1 MQRSQH
7 PHPPHRRH
15 VVVDGISY
23 SLESGRKISHTRSGG
38 THPLSTPA
46 PPPIQATDGA
56 VDSSIMHPHK
66 VSHPALPLPHQRH
79 KTSKPPTASSIII
92 GSLRMRQDRRAL
104 DSALVT
110 SLLSPI
116 FWMCAAL
123 PWAILSVTQSQNL
136 TVQQAY
142 TAIRNL
148 LTAPFN
154 LILLVIVIGVIVL
167 FKVWLIRHIVQLVS
181 YAANLRRIDHRSV
194 DTQAYGWQALAKSH
208 RLLVL
213 TLLDSMLALVILGS
227 SALVT
232 VKVMDMRSPLLLQ
245 VQSYVVYGVMLLAI
259 LCLAI
264 AAVHRTLARVMLA
277 ATNQSSSFLVIKS
290 LGLTLKSLGRALVFG
305 LFWMLCA
312 GVVASLL
319 TAIIWS
325 TASYGQFTIGRH
337 SVARAALTLLSTFLL
352 YTTITGFTLWSQ
364 GYWSLIYHHLAYI
377 GYPQAVSQFIVTRPH
392 TKPRRSALIQVA
404 FIIVG
409 IGIAVVVI
417 LLIVKA
423 PAQRFFTSLHDRLPT
438 DISELITREK
448 RP

>member
-1 MQRSQH
+1 MQRNQP
-7 PHPPHRRH
+7 PHPPQRRH

-23 SLESGRKISHTRSGG
+23 SLESGRKIDQSRGKSHSL
-38 THPLSTPA
+38 PKPA
-46 PPPIQATDGA
+46 PAPIKETTVHADPT
-56 VDSSIMHPHK
+56 IMHPHH
-66 VSHPALPLPHQRH
+66 VTHPALPLPHHRH
-79 KTSKPPTASSIII
+79 KSRKPSSISSVILQ
-92 GSLRMRQDRRAL
+92 SLRERQDRRAL
-104 DSALVT
+104 DSALIT
-110 SLLSPI
+110 SLLSPV
-116 FWMCAAL
+116 FWLCAAL
-123 PWAILSVTQSQNL
+123 PWAVLSVTQSQNL

-142 TAIRNL
+142 SAIRGL

-154 LILLVIVIGVIVL
+154 RILLIFVVAVVVL
-167 FKVWLIRHIVQLVS
+167 FKVWLIRHIMQLVS

-213 TLLDSMLALVILGS
+213 TLLDSMLALVIIGGS
-227 SALVT
+227 TLAVLRI
-232 VKVMDMRSPLLLQ
+232 MDIQSPVLMQL
-245 VQSYVVYGVMLLAI
+245 QSYIVYAVLIITLI
-259 LCLAI
+259 LLAI

-325 TASYGQFTIGRH
+325 TASYGQFTVGRQ
-337 SVARAALTLLSTFLL
+337 SIARAALTLLSTFLL

-364 GYWSLIYHHLAYI
+364 GYWSLIYHHLAHV

-392 TKPRRSALIQVA
+392 AKPRRSAIIQTA
-404 FIIVG
+404 CIIAG
-409 IGIAVVVI
+409 TGVVVAI
-417 LLIVKA
+417 TLLVIKS
-423 PAQRFFTSLHDRLPT
+423 PAQRFFTSLHDRLPVN
-438 DISELITREK
+438 ISELVTREK